1 MINQCISL
9 DKKKIG
15 NDLPI
20 ILIGGLN
27 VIENAQL
34 TYETAK
40 EIKQICERLNIQFI
54 FKASYDKANRSSI
67 NSYRGPG
74 LLKGIEIFRE
84 IKKELSISIITDVHS
99 PEEAEKASEICDVIQ
114 LPAFLEK

>member
-9 DKKKIG
+9 DKTKIS

-27 VIENAQL
+27 VIENPEI
-34 TYETAK
+34 TDETAK
-40 EIKQICERLNIQFI
+40 QIKQICEKLNIQFI

-84 IKKELSISIITDVHS
+84 IKKELNIPIITDVHS
-99 PEEAEKASEICDVIQ
+99 PEEAEKASEICD
-114 LPAFLEK
+114 LFSYLLF